1 MEIYIFA
8 LPTIWRQNIKYL
20 KMKSRITIEVDFEE
34 NNQPVIIV
42 NLQKTDDVRDKLL
55 HSFLDKFGHQRA
67 WCKVHYMGEVFGG
80 KSYKIIPIEPKDH
93 SEEGSLMKLL
103 GDSEFPKKE
112 QAPEMIDGTPRRNRL
127 DKCNPEELA
136 ITEIMGQVEKMGYGL
151 KLTSAINLLA
161 QARNEISD
169 YVESESK

>member
-1 MEIYIFA
+1 
-8 LPTIWRQNIKYL
+8 
-20 KMKSRITIEVDFEE
+20 MKSRITIEVDFEE
-34 NNQPVIIV
+34 GNQPVIIA
-42 NLQKTDDVRDKLL
+42 NLQKSDDVRDKLL
-55 HSFLDKFGHQRA
+55 HSFTEKFGHQRA
-67 WCKVHYMGEVFGG
+67 WCQVHYMGEGNGRTWKF
-80 KSYKIIPIEPKDH
+80 IPIEPKDH
-93 SEEGSLMKLL
+93 SEQGMLMKLL
-103 GDSEFPKKE
+103 GDSEFPRKE